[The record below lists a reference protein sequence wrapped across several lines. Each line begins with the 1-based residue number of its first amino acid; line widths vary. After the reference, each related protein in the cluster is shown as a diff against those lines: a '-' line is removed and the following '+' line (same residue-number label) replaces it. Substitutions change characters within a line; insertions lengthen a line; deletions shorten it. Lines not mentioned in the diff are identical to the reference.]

1 MLKTHEVDASRPAVS
16 TGAGTYAYLSGL
28 VAVAATSGVTFVRIA
43 ISEWLDS
50 LEQIALGCTITRRER
65 DS

>member
-1 MLKTHEVDASRPAVS
+1 
-16 TGAGTYAYLSGL
+16 
-28 VAVAATSGVTFVRIA
+28 VTFVRIA

-50 LEQIALGCTITRRER
+50 LEQIALGCTIARRER